1 MAKGKWRMNKIVIG
15 IDQSYDNTGISICI
29 DGEIVEVLNVQL
41 NKYKT
46 NTSKRRILSNAL
58 FYVEA
63 FLKDHIPEDK
73 LNDYSIICIIERI
86 RLQSQGFL
94 NFDYI
99 KGIGALNAVIV
110 DHFEQYDIPVYSVDT
125 RSWKSNIVGSSKPM
139 ENEYGLPEE
148 KFPTILYCV
157 KHGYKKYIIDYNV
170 GRKKKGIIEKNG
182 KKYTYDNDKADAI
195 CISLYGFLPEKKQ
208 KLELEH

>member
-1 MAKGKWRMNKIVIG
+1 MKNKIVIG

-41 NKYKT
+41 NKCKT
-46 NTSKRRILSNAL
+46 NTIKRRTLYNSLCDVESFIKD
-58 FYVEA
+58 YVMNNMIKEW
-63 FLKDHIPEDK
+63 E
-73 LNDYSIICIIERI
+73 IICIIERI

-110 DHFEQYDIPVYSVDT
+110 DFFENFWDIPVYSVDT

-139 ENEYGLPEE
+139 ENKYGLPAE

-157 KHGYKKYIIDYNV
+157 KHGYKKYIIDYDV

-195 CISLYGFLPEKKQ
+195 CISLYGFLPENKQ

>member
-1 MAKGKWRMNKIVIG
+1 MGILNKIVIG
-15 IDQSYDNTGISICI
+15 IDQSYSNTGISICLNGKI
-29 DGEIVEVLNVQL
+29 IKVINVELHKLPNNTERRKQLNKALYYEVLNYLLEYTKFNL
-41 NKYKT
+41 NQY
-46 NTSKRRILSNAL
+46 
-58 FYVEA
+58 E
-63 FLKDHIPEDK
+63 
-73 LNDYSIICIIERI
+73 IICIIERI

-99 KGIGALNAVIV
+99 KGIGALNAVII
-110 DHFEQYDIPVYSVDT
+110 DFFSDWFIPVYSVDT

-139 ENEYGLPEE
+139 ENKYGLPAE

-157 KHGYKKYIIDYNV
+157 KHGYKKYIIDYEV

-208 KLELEH
+208 KLEPEH

>member
-1 MAKGKWRMNKIVIG
+1 MKNKIVIG
-15 IDQSYDNTGISICI
+15 IDQSYNNTGISICI

-46 NTSKRRILSNAL
+46 NTSKRRTLYNSLCDVESFIKD
-58 FYVEA
+58 YVMNNMIKEW
-63 FLKDHIPEDK
+63 E
-73 LNDYSIICIIERI
+73 IICIIERI

-110 DHFEQYDIPVYSVDT
+110 DFFENFWDIPVYSVDT
-125 RSWKSNIVGSSKPM
+125 RSWKSNVIGSSKPM
-139 ENEYGLPEE
+139 ANKYGLPEE